1 MATDVKK
8 RLKGVPCFYHSG
20 YIKCMTMVLL
30 KKKKKKLFYD
40 LNKQKI
46 QEKTQEQTQKIQE
59 KTQNQHDS

>member
-1 MATDVKK
+1 MHDH
-8 RLKGVPCFYHSG
+8 GF
-20 YIKCMTMVLL
+20 I